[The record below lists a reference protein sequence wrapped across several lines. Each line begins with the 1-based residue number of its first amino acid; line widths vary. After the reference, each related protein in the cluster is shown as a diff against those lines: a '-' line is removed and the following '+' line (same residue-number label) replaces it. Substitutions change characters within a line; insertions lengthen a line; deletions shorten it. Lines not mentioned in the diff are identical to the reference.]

1 MIHAFRFFAPA
12 AMTLMVAAIATQPA
26 VADNEAVFAFDEQPG
41 QHLDIRYGDRVVA
54 RYMTAFDP
62 QRWDET
68 ARPYLHVMDATG
80 KQPIT
85 KGPGGL
91 FPHHRGIFIGYS
103 RLRVGDR
110 TYNLWGMGGGAQVHQ
125 EFSDRHAD
133 ADQARF
139 TSLVQWQTK
148 DGQPLLE
155 ERRTFVFN
163 AVSSPELVDVEV
175 LSELTALAAPV
186 TLDGDPEHAGV
197 QYRAADELDTDATRY
212 VFPAEDNDPR
222 TDPDLAWSAMQ
233 YVLDVQTYGVVQMNH
248 PSNPQQTIWS
258 AYRDYGRF
266 GAFPTAEIAEGQTL
280 PLRYR
285 FWITAGPLPERE
297 QIQVRVEDYAS

>member
-1 MIHAFRFFAPA
+1 MVQAFRSFGLVAMLLVAVLATAPA
-12 AMTLMVAAIATQPA
+12 G
-26 VADNEAVFAFDEQPG
+26 ADDTSTFAFVEHPD
-41 QHLDIRYGDRVVA
+41 QHLDILYGDRVVA

-68 ARPYLHVMDATG
+68 ARPYLHVMDAAG
-80 KQPIT
+80 EQPIT

-103 RLRVGDR
+103 RLRVGDQ

-125 EFSDRHAD
+125 RFLDRQAD
-133 ADQARF
+133 ADQAQF
-139 TSLVQWQTK
+139 TSLVHWQTK

-155 ERRTFVFN
+155 ERRTFVFR
-163 AVSSPELVDVEV
+163 AVPSPALLSVEV
-175 LSELTALAAPV
+175 LSELTAHTAPV

-197 QYRAADELDTDATRY
+197 QFRAADELDKTATRY

-233 YVLDVQTYGVVQMNH
+233 YVLDGQTYGVVQMNH
-248 PSNPQQTIWS
+248 PGNPQQTIWS

-266 GAFPTAEIAEGQTL
+266 GAFPKAQIPESQTVT
-280 PLRYR
+280 LRYR
-285 FWITAGPLPERE
+285 FWVTAGPLPERQ
-297 QIQVRVEDYAS
+297 QIQACYEQYAS